1 MDALLIALLGTL
13 LAGYI
18 PLVGYAFKTRA
29 DAAGWHTSYDR
40 EKDRAD
46 NYARAEE
53 RTAAAIAIGREVAKA
68 LGKLPPEA
76 SP

>member
-1 MDALLIALLGTL
+1 MDALLIALVGTL

-29 DAAGWHTSYDR
+29 DSTGWKISYER
-40 EKDRAD
+40 EKSRAD

-53 RTAAAIAIGREVAKA
+53 RTADAIAIGREVARA
-68 LGKLPPEA
+68 LGKLPEA
-76 SP
+76 T